1 MTIKQ
6 ALDEAALELKVSDS
20 PRLDAEL
27 LLAHVLEVE
36 RSYLFTHPELQL
48 SDDSLRLF
56 QSYVARRARSEPIAY
71 LVGSKAFWDFELTVN
86 SHVLVPRPET
96 ELLVETALE
105 IAQEIAEQDQTLSV
119 ADLGTGSGA
128 IALALARERPCW
140 QVLAVD
146 ISPEA
151 LAVARENAKALALKN
166 VEFVQGS
173 WCEALG
179 AASLDMIVANPPYIA
194 PGDPHLGEGDLP
206 FEPTLALQAE
216 DGGFSAFNSI
226 ADAARQHLRPGG
238 WLLLE
243 HGFEQQKQ
251 LKALLIELGY
261 ATVSAHQDLAGRDRM
276 VAAQWGQAQELASG

>member
-6 ALDEAALELKVSDS
+6 ALDEAALALKVSDS
-20 PRLDAEL
+20 PRLDAEI

-56 QSYVARRARSEPIAY
+56 HSYVARRAQSEPIAY

-105 IAQEIAEQDQTLSV
+105 IAGRDQALHV

-128 IALALARERPCW
+128 IALALAKERPSW
-140 QVLAVD
+140 QMLAVD
-146 ISPEA
+146 VSPEA
-151 LAVARENAKALALKN
+151 LAVARENAEALALKN

-173 WCEALG
+173 WCDALG
-179 AASLDMIVANPPYIA
+179 ALSLDLIVANPPYIA

-206 FEPTLALQAE
+206 FEPSLALQAAD
-216 DGGFSAFNSI
+216 DGFAAFNSI

-251 LKALLIELGY
+251 LKALLLELGY
-261 ATVSAHQDLAGRDRM
+261 LAVSGYADLVGCDRL
-276 VAAQWGQAQELASG
+276 VAAQWGQAQETLSG